1 MALNSQLIVYFTSNE
16 IKRKATKKEERYK
29 AGTIIDKMGE
39 SISRVV
45 TATLKLNDIRRI
57 HMLVHMLSFSYAL
70 TNIVFNKVLVTLNQ
84 SLVPEYFKVLSD
96 RPPSWEKF
104 YNFYL
109 YVRYDAP
116 DPLTPTFT
124 SEVYL
129 FLLTKHS
136 IYSGL

>member
-57 HMLVHMLSFSYAL
+57 HMLVHMLSFSYTL
-70 TNIVFNKVLVTLNQ
+70 TIIVFNKVRWI
-84 SLVPEYFKVLSD
+84 F
-96 RPPSWEKF
+96 
-104 YNFYL
+104 
-109 YVRYDAP
+109 
-116 DPLTPTFT
+116 
-124 SEVYL
+124 
-129 FLLTKHS
+129 
-136 IYSGL
+136 II